1 MFTAGNVTDSP
12 NWLARSGRAL
22 MPTLRYLMQTE
33 VHVFAFSVSAGML
46 LSFFPFLTVMLSLC
60 RYVFKW
66 RAGVS
71 AVYFALNDYF
81 PDTFGEFIRRNFEVT
96 VASRRPVQ
104 VVSLVL
110 LFFTASGIFEPLE
123 VALNRVWNCSKNRNY
138 FKNQLVSLGLIFAC
152 GALVLISITLTALN
166 TQFLSGAPQAG
177 ASVSSFLN
185 LLFFKAAAIPISMLG
200 LFLIYWLLPN
210 RKIKPSEIVPAAI
223 LVGFLLEFL
232 KYINLWTWPYL
243 RVKLQ
248 SEYGPFYYTVT
259 IILWGFL
266 ASMVVLAGAEWTARR
281 SGANGSLDQPPS
293 PPISPAVS

>member
-1 MFTAGNVTDSP
+1 MFTAGNVIDSP
-12 NWLARSGRAL
+12 NWLVRAGRAML
-22 MPTLRYLMQTE
+22 PTVRYLMRTE

-81 PDTFGEFIRRNFEVT
+81 PDTFGQFIRRNFEVT
-96 VASRRPVQ
+96 VASRGPVQ
-104 VVSLVL
+104 IISLVL

-123 VALNRVWNCSKNRNY
+123 VALNKIWRCPENRSY

-152 GALVLISITLTALN
+152 GALVLVSITLTALN
-166 TQFLSGAPQAG
+166 NLFLTGNAPQAA
-177 ASVSSFLN
+177 ASVASFLG
-185 LLFFKAAAIPISMLG
+185 LVFFKAAALPISMLV

-210 RKIKPSEIVPAAI
+210 RKIKPTEIIPAAI
-223 LVGFLLEFL
+223 LVGFLLEIL

-243 RVKLQ
+243 RSKLQ

-266 ASMVVLAGAEWTARR
+266 ASMVVLGGAEWSARR
-281 SGANGSLDQPPS
+281 SLPNSTD
-293 PPISPAVS
+293 